1 MQSATT
7 TETLRQVPLFAEL
20 SEEQLAWISGEG
32 TEVRLAPGQRIASQ
46 GDPADG
52 FYVILEGETEWTR
65 RVGGREFHA
74 VTLRAGEIFAELILF
89 LEAPYPT
96 TGRALTGVRLFKLE
110 PDSFWGMLAICPQV
124 LRSVLRVPTERSQIH
139 ESVSQHQARLIS
151 LGNMAAGLAHELNN
165 PAAAVRRSAYQ
176 AREVFSSLSS
186 RAFELSARLTSEQQ
200 NYVAGLPR
208 EVAKLAE
215 EAPKLDV
222 LAGSDLEDEV
232 TDWLNERGVEDA
244 WELAPTLVG
253 VGVGTSWLNDLAD
266 RVPADSLEGVL
277 SWLAVKVTGDGLLR
291 EIEDSSGRIS
301 ELVGVVREYS
311 YMDREPS
318 REEVDVHEGLE
329 NTLTI
334 LDYEIQKGGV
344 AVLREYDPNLPRIA
358 AYGDELNQ
366 IWTALLDNAT
376 DAARET
382 AGEGPGQIELRTARE
397 DGRVLVEISDDGP
410 GIPEEIMNRIFEHF
424 FTTKEVGSGI
434 DLGLD
439 IARRAVE
446 RHGGDIRAVSG
457 PNGTRIEVRLPV
469 EAAR

>member
-1 MQSATT
+1 
-7 TETLRQVPLFAEL
+7 
-20 SEEQLAWISGEG
+20 
-32 TEVRLAPGQRIASQ
+32 
-46 GDPADG
+46 
-52 FYVILEGETEWTR
+52 
-65 RVGGREFHA
+65 
-74 VTLRAGEIFAELILF
+74 
-89 LEAPYPT
+89 
-96 TGRALTGVRLFKLE
+96 
-110 PDSFWGMLAICPQV
+110 
-124 LRSVLRVPTERSQIH
+124 
-139 ESVSQHQARLIS
+139 
-151 LGNMAAGLAHELNN
+151 
-165 PAAAVRRSAYQ
+165 
-176 AREVFSSLSS
+176 
-186 RAFELSARLTSEQQ
+186 
-200 NYVAGLPR
+200 
-208 EVAKLAE
+208 
-215 EAPKLDV
+215 
-222 LAGSDLEDEV
+222 
-232 TDWLNERGVEDA
+232 
-244 WELAPTLVG
+244 

-334 LDYEIQKGGV
+334 LDYEIEKGGV

-366 IWTALLDNAT
+366 IWTALLDNAI

-382 AGEGPGQIELRTARE
+382 AGEGPGQIKLLTARE

-410 GIPEEIMNRIFEHF
+410 GIPEEIMNRIFEPF
-424 FTTKEVGSGI
+424 FTTKEVGSGVG
-434 DLGLD
+434 LGLD

-446 RHGGDIRAVSG
+446 RHGGDIRAVSE